1 MTGKIHQKRRKFVL
15 FLIQVERCLIFEKTF
30 NSRNFDKL
38 TGYGSL
44 EKGNM
49 FFKGKIIYRKVNKK
63 IWLTKLSFY
72 RKNKKMERYFR
83 KCSTNCM
90 GVFSG
95 LLGLKKILSTQAHGI
110 PVKYFIF

>member
-1 MTGKIHQKRRKFVL
+1 MEKYIKRGENFVL

-63 IWLTKLSFY
+63 SGWQNYPFIERTK
-72 RKNKKMERYFR
+72 NGE
-83 KCSTNCM
+83 
-90 GVFSG
+90 
-95 LLGLKKILSTQAHGI
+95 
-110 PVKYFIF
+110 IF

>member
-1 MTGKIHQKRRKFVL
+1 MIGKIHQKRRKFVL
-15 FLIQVERCLIFEKTF
+15 FLIQVERWLIFEKTF

-63 IWLTKLSFY
+63 SGWQNYPFMEGTK
-72 RKNKKMERYFR
+72 NGEM
-83 KCSTNCM
+83 N
-90 GVFSG
+90 
-95 LLGLKKILSTQAHGI
+95 
-110 PVKYFIF
+110 